1 MLMRER
7 PKEIMSFRLSASIL
21 CIALAGCSVG
31 PEYARPNAPVPA
43 AFSERADASAAWP
56 SAEWWRGFGSSELDQ
71 YMGEARQANYD
82 LAAALARVRE
92 ADALAKVAG
101 AALLP
106 SVNAGGAAVH
116 ERVLATSGSY
126 QTVNLYG
133 AQLSASYEIDFW
145 GRNRAIRDA
154 AAAAANASR
163 YDRATVELIVMGVGL
178 GLSLVCAVAKLHV
191 GSLEL
196 ADNHPGL
203 RARMVLSSAA

>member
-1 MLMRER
+1 
-7 PKEIMSFRLSASIL
+7 MSFRLSASIL

-31 PEYARPNAPVPA
+31 PEYARPDAPVPA
-43 AFSERADASAAWP
+43 AFGERADAGAAWP
-56 SAEWWRGFGSSELDQ
+56 S
-71 YMGEARQANYD
+71 
-82 LAAALARVRE
+82 
-92 ADALAKVAG
+92 LAKVAG

-133 AQLSASYEIDFW
+133 AQLSASCEIDFW